1 MLRIPMK
8 GNKVNT
14 QPSRKMMVINE
25 IVQEVEVAKEVN
37 KMGEEE
43 AVVVVEEVQEVVK
56 VTPMVEVIDL
66 RLLHQTK
73 VEEAMVEVIVA
84 IEVVETTMMEHAP
97 IAKVVMVIRMTIS
110 QGCLTKEPTLVVR
123 LRNQTLIRI
132 IGQRLPL
139 LEAEIVVD

>member
-1 MLRIPMK
+1 MK

-25 IVQEVEVAKEVN
+25 IVQEVEVAKEAN

-43 AVVVVEEVQEVVK
+43 AVVVVEEVQEMVK
-56 VTPMVEVIDL
+56 VTPIVEVIDL

-97 IAKVVMVIRMTIS
+97 MAKVVMVIRMTIS
-110 QGCLTKEPTLVVR
+110 QECLTKEPTLVVR
-123 LRNQTLIRI
+123 LHNQTLIRI

-139 LEAEIVVD
+139 LEVEIVVD

>member
-1 MLRIPMK
+1 
-8 GNKVNT
+8 
-14 QPSRKMMVINE
+14 MVINE

-84 IEVVETTMMEHAP
+84 IEVVETTMMELAP
-97 IAKVVMVIRMTIS
+97 MAKVVMVIRMTIS

>member
-1 MLRIPMK
+1 
-8 GNKVNT
+8 
-14 QPSRKMMVINE
+14 
-25 IVQEVEVAKEVN
+25 
-37 KMGEEE
+37 
-43 AVVVVEEVQEVVK
+43 
-56 VTPMVEVIDL
+56 MVEVIDL

-97 IAKVVMVIRMTIS
+97 MAKVVMVIRMTS
-110 QGCLTKEPTLVVR
+110 SLECQTKEPTLVVR

-139 LEAEIVVD
+139 PEAEIVVD